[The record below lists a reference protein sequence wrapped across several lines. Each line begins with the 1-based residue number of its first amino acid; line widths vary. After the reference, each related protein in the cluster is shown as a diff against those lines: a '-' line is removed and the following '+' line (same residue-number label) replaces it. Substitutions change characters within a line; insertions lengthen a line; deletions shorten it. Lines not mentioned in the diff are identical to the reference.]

1 MRTQLLSLAVLLC
14 ILVWGPGRAEA
25 AEDVGSI
32 SVTVDLGDVATET
45 TQQVNNK
52 VMEAV
57 YEEMRDLK
65 DVTEQVRNNLRESRL
80 MTIYEREEL
89 TSALTDSV
97 NAGINQAVTTHNR
110 SQGPRD
116 KLSRADAEFYGK
128 FYTSITSGNWGT
140 QYSSEASRLSGNMEQ
155 KVRNSLTGLNAS
167 ASDIDT
173 SLRQAASLLTNARN
187 STTARSAN
195 RGPLVPEDIST
206 YGWGQNPQGKSRNA
220 LLQAVNETLGFVGGE
235 IVKTR
240 ALLLESELVKIE
252 YEERRRARED
262 GMAAALALEIAN
274 WPAEPAVKLEYQ
286 W

>member
-1 MRTQLLSLAVLLC
+1 VRNQLLPIAALSCFL
-14 ILVWGPGRAEA
+14 ILVPAWAEA
-25 AEDVGSI
+25 AEDTGSI

-57 YEEMRDLK
+57 YEEMRDLN

-80 MTIYEREEL
+80 MTIYEREDL

-97 NAGINQAVTTHNR
+97 NAGINQAVTAHNR

-116 KLSRADAEFYGK
+116 TLSRADAEFYGK
-128 FYTSITSGNWGT
+128 FYTSATSGNWGI
-140 QYSSEASRLSGNMEQ
+140 QYSSEAARLSGNMEQ
-155 KVRNSLTGLNAS
+155 KVRNTLTDLNSS

-173 SLRQAASLLTNARN
+173 SLKQAVSLLTNARN

-206 YGWGQNPQGKSRNA
+206 YGWGQNPQGRSRNA
-220 LLQAVNETLGFVGGE
+220 LLQAANETLGFVGGE

-240 ALLLESELVKIE
+240 ALLLEQIKSDIE

-274 WPAEPAVKLEYQ
+274 WPAAPAAELEYQ